1 MQRVLLLIQ
10 EAGQEPIAD
19 VHPDEA
25 TARRALA
32 AYVRDR
38 TRISPALHA
47 DNDDGAIEAYFDG
60 ETAAYTIVGVA
71 GDER

>member
-25 TARRALA
+25 TARRALT

-38 TRISPALHA
+38 TRTSSSLHA
-47 DNDDGAIEAYFDG
+47 GNDDGAIEAYFDSA
-60 ETAAYTIVGVA
+60 TSAYTIVGVA

>member
-32 AYVRDR
+32 AYVRER
-38 TRISPALHA
+38 TRTSPSLHA
-47 DNDDGAIEAYFDG
+47 DNDDGAIEAYFAA